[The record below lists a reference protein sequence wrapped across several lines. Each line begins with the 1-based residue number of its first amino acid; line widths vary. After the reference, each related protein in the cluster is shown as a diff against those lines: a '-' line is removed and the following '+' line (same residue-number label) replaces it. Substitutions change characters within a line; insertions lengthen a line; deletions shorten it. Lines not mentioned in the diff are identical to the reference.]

1 MGRNLEWKMLNQRL
15 RFEKILSDYKPLQ
28 TVFKNSEP
36 ILEKKD
42 IVEETLQSY
51 TYLQSRFSK
60 KD

>member
-1 MGRNLEWKMLNQRL
+1 MLMNQQRL
-15 RFEKILSDYKPLQ
+15 RLRKDIERLQ
-28 TVFKNSEP
+28 TITDRFLKIGSEP

-60 KD
+60 KY